1 MLRTMDPVGFGLTI
15 RALRRRLGWTQ
26 LELADRVGCSRSLIA
41 RIERGEADRVTV
53 RMLTRVTGA
62 LDARLTVRVL
72 WRGEEL
78 DRLLDAEHARLVEV
92 ATHQLIAAGWQV
104 HVEVTFQIRGER
116 GSIDIL
122 ALEPRHGAVVV
133 IEVKSVVP
141 DVQAML
147 AALDRKVR
155 LAPAILRE
163 RNLAMGGP
171 QAISSILV
179 LPGDRTARRRIERH
193 GATFDRVLPAR
204 TIQVRRWLADPAI
217 PISGILFVSA
227 VTATSARHRV
237 GGSRASAERDPARSC

>member
-1 MLRTMDPVGFGLTI
+1 MLGAMDPVQFGLTI

-26 LELADRVGCSRSLIA
+26 QALADRVGCSRSLIA
-41 RIERGEADRVTV
+41 RIERGEAEHVTV
-53 RMLTRVTGA
+53 RLLTRITDA
-62 LDARLTVRVL
+62 LDARLAVRVL

-78 DRLLDAEHARLVEV
+78 DRLLDAEHARLVEAV
-92 ATHQLIAAGWQV
+92 TRQLVAAGWQV
-104 HVEVTFQIRGER
+104 HPEVTFQIAGER
-116 GSIDIL
+116 GSVDVL
-122 ALEPRHGAVVV
+122 ALDPRHRAVLV

-163 RNLAMGGP
+163 RNLSSSGP
-171 QAISSILV
+171 QAISKILV

-193 GATFDRVLPAR
+193 SATFERVLPAR
-204 TIQVRRWLADPAI
+204 TIELRRWLVDPLE
-217 PISGILFVSA
+217 PIAGIMFVSG

-237 GGSRASAERDPARSC
+237 GGSRGSAERRSAPRS